1 MASPATIATDDQ
13 ASIAL
18 NLFDGTRQP
27 IGPDVKNL
35 LLRIID
41 GNQKQLFSGFHQ
53 GSSIQFQVPFYDNFG
68 DNYTVIASADN
79 CKDAGFT
86 PVKVS
91 KALPQTLDLML
102 LRKDASFRFENAGW
116 ADVQQTYPEIH
127 AILARGAASDGD
139 ARQRYEDL
147 MENNAPALACLW
159 NLMTAMRGIDLPAG
173 TPLTYLKQ
181 LIWTDIPNRNIAAP
195 AQDRFYAY
203 ADKNLVTQVKLA
215 AQQGEF
221 AAELDPHLFHK
232 GATSSYKQT
241 QFGEANVQL
250 TFHEEDTLSI
260 DGVGCIVVEP
270 DIDYYKDLAAHALLE
285 VIANALTG
293 DLTDPK
299 NVYVLRWIGGRRAGV
314 PEFNPP
320 YTIE

>member
-1 MASPATIATDDQ
+1 MASPATIATGDQ
-13 ASIAL
+13 ATIAL
-18 NLFDGTRQP
+18 NLFDGTRQA

-35 LLRIID
+35 LLRIFD
-41 GNQKQLFSGFHQ
+41 GNQKQLFSDFHQ
-53 GSSIQFQVPFYDNFG
+53 GARIQFQVPFYDNFG
-68 DNYTVIASADN
+68 DDYTVIASADN

-102 LRKDASFRFENAGW
+102 LRKDASFQFGNAGW
-116 ADVQQTYPEIH
+116 ANVQQTYPEIH

-139 ARQRYEDL
+139 AQERYEDL

-159 NLMTAMRGIDLPAG
+159 NLMTAMRDIDLPAG

-181 LIWTDIPNRNIAAP
+181 LIWTDTPNRNIAAP
-195 AQDRFYAY
+195 AKDRFYAY

-260 DGVGCIVVEP
+260 DGVECIVVEP

-299 NVYVLRWIGGRRAGV
+299 NVYVLRWIAGRRAGV

>member
-1 MASPATIATDDQ
+1 MASPATIGTNDQ
-13 ASIAL
+13 ATILL

-27 IGPDVKNL
+27 IGPGVKNL

-41 GNQKQLFSGFHQ
+41 GNQKQLLSDFRR
-53 GSSIQFQVPFYDNFG
+53 GSNFQFQVPFYDNFG
-68 DNYTVIASADN
+68 DSYTVIASADN

-91 KALPQTLDLML
+91 KTLPQTLDLML
-102 LRKDASFRFENAGW
+102 LPNDASFQFANASW
-116 ADVQQTYPEIH
+116 ANVQQTYPEIH
-127 AILARGAASDGD
+127 AILSRGATSGAD
-139 ARQRYEDL
+139 AKERYENL
-147 MENNAPALACLW
+147 MEDKAPALACLW
-159 NLMTAMRGIDLPAG
+159 NLMTAMRDIDLPSG

-181 LIWTDIPNRNIAAP
+181 LVWEDIPDRSIGAP

-221 AAELDPHLFHK
+221 TPELDPHLFHK

-241 QFGEANVQL
+241 EFGEANVQL
-250 TFHEEDTLSI
+250 TFHEEDTRTI
-260 DGVGCIVVEP
+260 DGVECVVVEP
-270 DIDYYKDLAAHALLE
+270 DIDYYKDLAAHTLLE
-285 VIANALTG
+285 VLANALTG

-299 NVYVLRWIGGRRAGV
+299 NVYVLRWIAGRRAGV

-320 YTIE
+320 YTIA